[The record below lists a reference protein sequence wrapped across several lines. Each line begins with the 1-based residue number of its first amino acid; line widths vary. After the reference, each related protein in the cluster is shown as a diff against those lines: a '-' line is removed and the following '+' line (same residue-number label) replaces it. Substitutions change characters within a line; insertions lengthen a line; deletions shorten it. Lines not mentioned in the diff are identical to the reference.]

1 MKQRLKERCDML
13 RELAWKQHKFGLDEE
28 ATQFGLRLSKKM
40 SLIMRKI
47 FEQPDEGLL
56 RIFKT
61 LTYKYGSKE
70 APFGFQ
76 YAPGGAT
83 FSGFAD
89 QGMDIG
95 ASFDGRKK
103 SQALADYYSPQGLM
117 YDISLDDQ
125 RINWGASYLEDVLHN
140 YTYEPA
146 TPDNPDTNDP

>member
-1 MKQRLKERCDML
+1 ML
-13 RELAWKQHKFGLDEE
+13 REVGWRQQKFGLDKEV
-28 ATQFGLRLSKKM
+28 TQFGLRISKRL
-40 SLIMRKI
+40 SLITRKI
-47 FEQPDEGLL
+47 FEQPDDALL

-89 QGMDIG
+89 QGMDVG

-103 SQALADYYSPQGLM
+103 SQALAEDYSPQNLM
-117 YDISLDDQ
+117 GDISLQD
-125 RINWGASYLEDVLHN
+125 
-140 YTYEPA
+140 
-146 TPDNPDTNDP
+146 